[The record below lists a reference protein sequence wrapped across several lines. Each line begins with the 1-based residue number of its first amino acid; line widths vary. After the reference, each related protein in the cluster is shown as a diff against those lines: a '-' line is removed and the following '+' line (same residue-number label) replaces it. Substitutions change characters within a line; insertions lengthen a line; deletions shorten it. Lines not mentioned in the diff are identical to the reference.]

1 MKKVYP
7 IILTEN
13 DGMFVVTVPDL
24 EIGSQGATVQE
35 AIDMARDAIGLW
47 GISMQD
53 LKQPIPE
60 PKTLKLTCSEN
71 EFVALVDVD
80 FDDFRNAEKLVRKN
94 CTIPQWLNDE
104 AEHARINFSAVLQ
117 KALKAELLID

>member
-7 IILTEN
+7 IILTES
-13 DGMFVVTVPDL
+13 DGMYVVSVPDL
-24 EIGSQGATVQE
+24 EIGSQGYTVQE

-60 PKTLKLTCSEN
+60 PKTLRPTCAEN

-80 FDDFRNAEKLVRKN
+80 FDEFREAEKLVRKN
-94 CTIPQWLNDE
+94 CTIPQWLNDQ
-104 AEHARINFSAVLQ
+104 AERERINFSAVLQ
-117 KALKAELLID
+117 KALKAELAID

>member
-60 PKTLKLTCSEN
+60 PKTLKPTCSEN

>member
-7 IILTEN
+7 IILTES
-13 DGMFVVTVPDL
+13 DGMYVVTVPDL
-24 EIGSQGATVQE
+24 EIGTQGATVQE
-35 AIDMARDAIGLW
+35 AIEMARDAIGLW

-53 LKQPIPE
+53 LKKSIPE
-60 PKTLKLTCSEN
+60 PKTLKPVCAEN

-80 FDDFRNAEKLVRKN
+80 FNEFRNAEKLVRKN

-104 AEHARINFSAVLQ
+104 AEQARINFSAVLQ
-117 KALKAELLID
+117 KALKAELSID